1 METQRAD
8 FSRGYAIALTA
19 TVLWSTTGILISY
32 LSRTYQ
38 LPSLVLAFWRDLF
51 VAIGMVLG
59 LLFLSRS
66 RFHLPRAQW
75 GFMVL
80 YGLTLAVFN
89 SMWTFSVQYNGAAVA
104 TVLAFSS
111 PAMTAILSRIV
122 FREQF
127 SRVKVISILMS
138 LVGTILVS
146 GAISPEAWRLNPAGI
161 IFGLLTGLFFAIYN
175 LEGKHASDEA
185 IDSWTALLYSF
196 AAAAFFLLLFNVG
209 MDLLGGKPL
218 LGDMLWLGSSVSG
231 WGILLFLGMAPTLGG
246 FGLYTLSMRYL
257 SPTVTNLIATFEP
270 VLTAVWAFLLFR
282 ELLGG
287 IQLIGSLVLFAGI
300 ILLRVGEGRGGSTEI
315 EPANLYDM

>member
-1 METQRAD
+1 METQSSRV
-8 FSRGYAIALTA
+8 SRGYAIAFVA
-19 TVLWSTTGILISY
+19 TVLWSTTGVLISY

-51 VAIGMVLG
+51 VALGMVLG
-59 LLFLSRS
+59 LLVLSRA
-66 RFHLPRAQW
+66 RFHLARSQW

-111 PAMTAILSRIV
+111 PAMTAILSRLV
-122 FREQF
+122 FREEF
-127 SRVKVISILMS
+127 SRVKVISIVLS

-175 LEGKHASDEA
+175 LEGKHASDQS

-196 AAAAFFLLLFNVG
+196 AAAAFFLLLFNLG
-209 MDLLGGKPL
+209 LDRLTGKPSFGELMWLGGSL
-218 LGDMLWLGSSVSG
+218 SG

-270 VLTAVWAFLLFR
+270 VLTALWAFLLFG
-282 ELLGG
+282 EMLGG
-287 IQLIGSLVLFAGI
+287 VQLMGSLVLFAGI
-300 ILLRVGEGRGGSTEI
+300 ILLRVGEGRGDPAVA
-315 EPANLYDM
+315 EPANLYDL